1 MLEILH
7 SVSPTACAHG
17 ETPFRMTVLFFP
29 PPHPPQT
36 RRHRTHHRNSA
47 AVNNAKFVI
56 QISKGL
62 IRDQRARRTL
72 MFYSVIFALVLLF
85 AGSTFLWAQLR
96 EHPFIFLIYW
106 AGCAWITLLAVLLAL
121 YDVVKVRAEVRREKR
136 RLERELIEKAKMEK
150 TDDPH
155 AR

>member
-1 MLEILH
+1 MNHAQFI
-7 SVSPTACAHG
+7 
-17 ETPFRMTVLFFP
+17 
-29 PPHPPQT
+29 
-36 RRHRTHHRNSA
+36 
-47 AVNNAKFVI
+47 I

-72 MFYSVIFALVLLF
+72 MFYTVLVSLVLLF

-121 YDVVKVRAEVRREKR
+121 YDMAKVRGEVRREKR
-136 RLERELIEKAKMEK
+136 RLERELIEKAKTEK
-150 TDDPH
+150 TNDSHP
-155 AR
+155 R